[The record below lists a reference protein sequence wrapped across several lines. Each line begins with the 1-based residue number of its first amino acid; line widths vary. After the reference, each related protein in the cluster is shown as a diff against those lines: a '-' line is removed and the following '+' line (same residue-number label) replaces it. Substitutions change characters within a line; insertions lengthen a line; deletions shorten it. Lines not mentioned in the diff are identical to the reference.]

1 MSDAPQGISR
11 SSSASSLD
19 SFQLIDASAA
29 AEVEMAAEDVQSSAG
44 PQIVSLSNGS
54 DDEESESESES
65 DFEEIV
71 PEADTAS
78 EFPPS
83 ALQVGDEVESQH
95 ASPSFTCQYFEFDD
109 TEIDSCDSASV
120 QLDEPEADPAVG
132 SSTKARR
139 RRSMAPVEVAQLA
152 DEIRQS
158 ASEGM
163 AEAASLINNLDNRID
178 DACPHV
184 CNGATYFKQQVQADI
199 QSTAKALGEEQESV
213 PQAAPTFSDFKDQF
227 KTDYDAIR
235 KDVDSALGCLL
246 GSKTRKAAPPQECA
260 WPSEHQQKT
269 LKSAIPNA
277 ACSLVSVAVAS
288 WLLPSRLARFAAENI
303 DSLAGLPSKDWRPEG
318 ANAW

>member
-29 AEVEMAAEDVQSSAG
+29 AEVEMAAEDVHSSAG

-54 DDEESESESES
+54 DDEESESES

-71 PEADTAS
+71 PEAHTAS
-78 EFPPS
+78 ECPPS

-109 TEIDSCDSASV
+109 VEIESCDGASV
-120 QLDEPEADPAVG
+120 QLEEPQTDPAVG

-139 RRSMAPVEVAQLA
+139 HRSMAPVEVAQLA

-158 ASEGM
+158 ASEGI
-163 AEAASLINNLDNRID
+163 AEAASLINDLDNRID

-199 QSTAKALGEEQESV
+199 QSTAKALGEEVGSGQH
-213 PQAAPTFSDFKDQF
+213 AAPTFSDFKDQF

-260 WPSEHQQKT
+260 WPSEQEHQQKA

-288 WLLPSRLARFAAENI
+288 WLLPSRIARFAAENI